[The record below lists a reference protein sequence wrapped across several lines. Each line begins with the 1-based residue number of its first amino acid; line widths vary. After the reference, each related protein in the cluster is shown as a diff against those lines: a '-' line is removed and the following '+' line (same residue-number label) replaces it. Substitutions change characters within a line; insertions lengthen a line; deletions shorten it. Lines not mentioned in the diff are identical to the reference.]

1 MTVNN
6 KITCS
11 NYSLPHFTV
20 MNNTDGCFHPKNELQ
35 NHFNP
40 QKRL

>member
-1 MTVNN
+1 MNVNKN
-6 KITCS
+6 ITHS

-20 MNNTDGCFHPKNELQ
+20 MDITDGFLHPKNELQ